1 MTQLWPSPLGATQV
15 VQPETILRW
24 HRAGFQGVL
33 ALEIAKEG
41 RTAKERSG
49 FA

>member
-15 VQPETILRW
+15 VQPTILRW